1 MCACIQ
7 CRTHTSSL
15 KVLQQSFVCI
25 ISGVIR
31 TVYKTNNVNTYRTRN
46 TYQWLLCFMFT
57 SIKWQKVTLL
67 MQIDM
72 QSPNSVFVLRSEW
85 SEDSYSTFIQRR
97 DMNKGITFTASA
109 VCVLVPVPA
118 CMLQSVCVC
127 VFTSNPCLRTLK
139 VDLGP
144 RPQATYSWGVSSLA
158 KSAIFKKAGRK
169 QTSQ

>member
-97 DMNKGITFTASA
+97 HQERHHFHSQHSVRACT
-109 VCVLVPVPA
+109 CA
-118 CMLQSVCVC
+118 CMYVTKCVCVC
-127 VFTSNPCLRTLK
+127 VYLQSMSKDPQSGPGSSSTGHIQLRCIFIGQISNL
-139 VDLGP
+139 
-144 RPQATYSWGVSSLA
+144 
-158 KSAIFKKAGRK
+158 
-169 QTSQ
+169 